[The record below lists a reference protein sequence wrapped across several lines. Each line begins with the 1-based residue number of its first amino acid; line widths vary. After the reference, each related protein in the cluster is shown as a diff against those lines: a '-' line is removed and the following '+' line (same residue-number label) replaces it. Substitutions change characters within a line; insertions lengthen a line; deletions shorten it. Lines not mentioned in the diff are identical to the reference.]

1 MKERLRQLPVIGTA
15 LTVQER
21 YVRDA
26 ADPLAAAIAFFA
38 FLSLFPL
45 LLLAVSAAGYILDD
59 PADQLAVAER
69 ITESIPGFEQTVQGE
84 DDSEVAELLAGV
96 VAQRGTIGAIGLV
109 VLLLS
114 GLRVINAAMVA
125 TRVVFRGAVLLG
137 PAKKLRQLLAL
148 VGLGFLA
155 VGSTLAAS
163 LAGTGLGVM
172 PATLALLLSLG
183 LSFALDVGLFLGA
196 YTLLAPTAVLS
207 VRDRIPGAILAGAG
221 WTALKVA
228 GASWV
233 GNQIEGANALYGA
246 LGSVIA
252 LLLLFY
258 LAGRLYLYGA
268 VLSAVRYE
276 RVHGPLVAPHER
288 EQLGLDPQDDEEQD
302 GEERD
307 GEVAARATRGSS
319 GPATAAQA
327 RDPDGPP
334 PPPRMAASA
343 RPVDPGPRAA
353 APTISRGTRDRLAVA
368 DVAGAPAAGEP
379 TDGEEPGR
387 DARTA
392 VAFALAVGALV
403 AGWRFLGGSDR

>member
-45 LLLAVSAAGYILDD
+45 LLLAVSAAGFILDD
-59 PADQLAVAER
+59 PADQLAVAET

-96 VAQRGTIGAIGLV
+96 VAQRGTIGAIGLA

-155 VGSTLAAS
+155 MGSTLAAS
-163 LAGTGLGVM
+163 LAGTGLGVV
-172 PATLALLLSLG
+172 PETLALLLSLG
-183 LSFALDVGLFLGA
+183 LSFLLDVGLFLGA

-288 EQLGLDPQDDEEQD
+288 EQLGLGSQDGEELD

-307 GEVAARATRGSS
+307 GEVAARPTRGSS

-368 DVAGAPAAGEP
+368 DATGGPAAGEP
-379 TDGEEPGR
+379 TDGAEPGR

>member
-45 LLLAVSAAGYILDD
+45 LLLAVSVAGFVLDD
-59 PADQLAVAER
+59 PADQLAVAEL
-69 ITESIPGFEQTVQGE
+69 ITESIPGFEQTVEGDE
-84 DDSEVAELLAGV
+84 GSEVAELLAGV
-96 VAQRGTIGAIGLV
+96 VAQRGTIGTIGLAI
-109 VLLLS
+109 LLLS

-125 TRVVFRGAVLLG
+125 TRVVFRGDVLMG
-137 PAKKLRQLLAL
+137 PKSKLRQLLAL
-148 VGLGFLA
+148 VGLGLLA

-163 LAGTGLGVM
+163 IAGIGLGVV
-172 PATLALLLSLG
+172 PETLGLPLSLG
-183 LSFALDVGLFLGA
+183 LSFVLDVGLFLGA

-221 WTALKVA
+221 WTLLKVA
-228 GASWV
+228 GATWV

-276 RVHGPLVAPHER
+276 RVHGPLVAPYER
-288 EQLGLDPQDDEEQD
+288 EQLGLEARA
-302 GEERD
+302 GEGRD
-307 GEVAARATRGSS
+307 GEVAARTTPHGGARATVSEG
-319 GPATAAQA
+319 
-327 RDPDGPP
+327 DPDGPP
-334 PPPRMAASA
+334 PPPRMATSA

-353 APTISRGTRDRLAVA
+353 AGTISSGTRERLAVA
-368 DVAGAPAAGEP
+368 DAADPPPVGDP
-379 TDGEEPGR
+379 TDRTQPGR

-392 VAFALAVGALV
+392 VAFALAVGALA

>member
-1 MKERLRQLPVIGTA
+1 MKERLRQLPVLGTA

-45 LLLAVSAAGYILDD
+45 LLLAVSVAGFVLDD
-59 PADQLAVAER
+59 PADQVAVAEL
-69 ITESIPGFEQTVQGE
+69 ITDSIPGFEQTVEG
-84 DDSEVAELLAGV
+84 DDGSEVAELLAGV
-96 VAQRGTIGAIGLV
+96 VAQRGTIGTIGLAI
-109 VLLLS
+109 LLLS

-137 PAKKLRQLLAL
+137 PKSKLRQLLAL
-148 VGLGFLA
+148 VGLGLLA
-155 VGSTLAAS
+155 VVSTMAAS
-163 LAGTGLGVM
+163 IAGTGLGAM
-172 PATLALLLSLG
+172 PATVSLLLSLG
-183 LSFALDVGLFLGA
+183 VSFVLDVSLFLGA

-207 VRDRIPGAILAGAG
+207 VRDRLPGAILAGAG
-221 WTALKVA
+221 WTVLKIA

-288 EQLGLDPQDDEEQD
+288 EQLGLEPGD
-302 GEERD
+302 GEVHD
-307 GEVAARATRGSS
+307 GEVAARPTREREGA
-319 GPATAAQA
+319 ATATPE
-327 RDPDGPP
+327 REPDGPP
-334 PPPRMAASA
+334 PPPRMAASP
-343 RPVDPGPRAA
+343 RPVDPGPRGTAG
-353 APTISRGTRDRLAVA
+353 TISSGTRGRLAVA
-368 DVAGAPAAGEP
+368 DAAGPAPVGDP
-379 TDGEEPGR
+379 TQSPEPGR
-387 DARTA
+387 DVRTA
-392 VAFALAVGALV
+392 VAFALAVGALA
-403 AGWRFLGGSDR
+403 AGWRFLGGSER